1 MVRQQTA
8 RAKRWRAPVADV
20 PMRPLRAPRATIV
33 PVPALVDRKAGVV
46 PKADVDQKV
55 DVVPKAG
62 VDQKADVAR
71 KTDAAPKAAVA
82 RKTDAVP
89 KTAVARKTDAVLKT
103 GAVQKVVAVPDDVQ
117 SQEWSSLSVRQFRAA
132 RLTRRG
138 SRLQA
143 FRFGRLRLQSQ
154 DHVAVLVAKAPMVR
168 VVDLVA
174 SADRV
179 DRADQVAPAADPL
192 RVVIAN
198 WASRATCANGG
209 RHTSKFFTSSACF
222 SM

>member
-1 MVRQQTA
+1 MVDRPKAVRQRTA

-33 PVPALVDRKAGVV
+33 PVPALVDRKTAVGR
-46 PKADVDQKV
+46 KADVDPKV
-55 DVVPKAG
+55 DAV
-62 VDQKADVAR
+62 R
-71 KTDAAPKAAVA
+71 KMDAAPEVDAARRTDAVL
-82 RKTDAVP
+82 KMDAVP
-89 KTAVARKTDAVLKT
+89 KTDADLKT
-103 GAVQKVVAVPDDVQ
+103 GAVQKVAAVPDDVR

-132 RLTRRG
+132 RLTRHG

-143 FRFGRLRLQSQ
+143 FQFGRLRLQSQ
-154 DHVAVLVAKAPMVR
+154 DHAGDLVAKAPMVP
-168 VVDLVA
+168 VVDQAVPVA
-174 SADRV
+174 VR
-179 DRADQVAPAADPL
+179 L

-198 WASRATCANGG
+198 RARFATCANPR

>member
-1 MVRQQTA
+1 
-8 RAKRWRAPVADV
+8 
-20 PMRPLRAPRATIV
+20 MRPLRAQRATIV

-154 DHVAVLVAKAPMVR
+154 DHVAVLVAKAPMVP
-168 VVDLVA
+168 VAVPVDLVVLLVPA
-174 SADRV
+174 V
-179 DRADQVAPAADPL
+179 PAAARPH
-192 RVVIAN
+192 VVIAN
-198 WASRATCANGG
+198 FATCAN
-209 RHTSKFFTSSACF
+209 RARQTSKFFTSSACF

>member
-1 MVRQQTA
+1 
-8 RAKRWRAPVADV
+8 
-20 PMRPLRAPRATIV
+20 MRPLRAQRATIV

-71 KTDAAPKAAVA
+71 KTDAAPKA
-82 RKTDAVP
+82 
-89 KTAVARKTDAVLKT
+89 AVARKTDAVLKT

-154 DHVAVLVAKAPMVR
+154 DHVAVLVAKAPMVP
-168 VVDLVA
+168 V
-174 SADRV
+174 ADRV
-179 DRADQVAPAADPL
+179 DQAAPAAVPL

>member
-1 MVRQQTA
+1 VVRQQTA

-20 PMRPLRAPRATIV
+20 LMQPFRTPRATIV
-33 PVPALVDRKAGVV
+33 PVPAQVARKTAVGRKADAV
-46 PKADVDQKV
+46 PKADVVRKTDVAPKV
-55 DVVPKAG
+55 VA
-62 VDQKADVAR
+62 AR
-71 KTDAAPKAAVA
+71 KTVAVL
-82 RKTDAVP
+82 KVDAVP
-89 KTAVARKTDAVLKT
+89 KTVVDPKAVAVLKT
-103 GAVQKVVAVPDDVQ
+103 GAVQKVVVVPGDAR

-143 FRFGRLRLQSQ
+143 FPFGRLRLQSQ
-154 DHVAVLVAKAPMVR
+154 DHVAVLVAKAPMVP
-168 VVDLVA
+168 VA
-174 SADRV
+174 DPAV
-179 DRADQVAPAADPL
+179 QVAVPL

-198 WASRATCANGG
+198 CATCANRD

>member
-1 MVRQQTA
+1 MVDRRKVVRQRTA
-8 RAKRWRAPVADV
+8 PAKRWRAPVADV
-20 PMRPLRAPRATIV
+20 LMQPLRAPRATIV
-33 PVPALVDRKAGVV
+33 PVPALVDGKMAVGR
-46 PKADVDQKV
+46 KV
-55 DVVPKAG
+55 DADPKVA
-62 VDQKADVAR
+62 VDR

-154 DHVAVLVAKAPMVR
+154 DHVAVLVAKAPMVP
-168 VVDLVA
+168 V
-174 SADRV
+174 ADRV
-179 DRADQVAPAADPL
+179 DQAAPADQVAPAAVPL

>member
-1 MVRQQTA
+1 MQ
-8 RAKRWRAPVADV
+8 
-20 PMRPLRAPRATIV
+20 PLRAPRATIV
-33 PVPALVDRKAGVV
+33 PVPALVDGKMAVGR
-46 PKADVDQKV
+46 KV
-55 DVVPKAG
+55 DADPKVA
-62 VDQKADVAR
+62 VDR

-154 DHVAVLVAKAPMVR
+154 DHVAVLVAKAPMVP
-168 VVDLVA
+168 V
-174 SADRV
+174 ADRV
-179 DRADQVAPAADPL
+179 DQAAPADQVAPAAVPL